1 MCVCHIYF
9 VISHN
14 NKAKDPHITRKEQQ
28 LQNMKKS
35 LMLVAGILMLG
46 LISCNN
52 GNKED
57 FKNPY
62 EKDMA
67 WWREARYGMFIHW
80 GISSLMGQEI
90 SWSRNGYG
98 AARYDSLA
106 LRFNPVDF
114 DADKWIDVAEKAG
127 MKYMIL
133 TAKHH
138 DGYCL
143 WDTKTTDHCIT
154 KSPYG
159 QDVCAQ
165 LAEAAHRRGMR
176 IGWYFSCRDWHEPD
190 CSSESRNDAF
200 VEKMKQQL
208 TELLSNYGKID
219 IIWFDCEG
227 CASPAKP
234 REIFELVRSLQPE
247 IIVNNRHCI
256 LSPSECHGY
265 VTDIAMYATPEQF
278 VGAYSKNVPWETN
291 STTASSRQWS
301 IRYGDVP
308 RPVDDMIWEIMGAPA
323 GNGNFLMNVGPDS
336 LGVIPQ
342 AYAESLEKIGDWF
355 RQHDGILYGTHTGP
369 WKPAEQYFSTARRKS
384 AYLLLKE
391 GQNITLPYRR
401 NLSFSNIKADDG
413 SDVAFDIH
421 GDSITLTLP
430 EALIGKRNVALRIE
444 AGSALDEDP
453 LDKFSTSGSL
463 AFQCPVKASSS
474 LGAYL
479 LCAASAVDDDDYTQW
494 LSGRKKMEIDT
505 ISLYG
510 QLDAHMVNNKDKVG
524 LYYET
529 DATLEVDLRQS
540 QSVSRFRILHGGDHP
555 VGHIALEYQKDGK
568 WETAASTDHFNAEWT
583 GTITPA
589 EARHWR
595 LNMQNGFM
603 EFGVREFQLFKE

>member
-1 MCVCHIYF
+1 M
-9 VISHN
+9 
-14 NKAKDPHITRKEQQ
+14 
-28 LQNMKKS
+28 
-35 LMLVAGILMLG
+35 VAGILMLA
-46 LISCNN
+46 LVSCNN
-52 GNKED
+52 GNKEG

-106 LRFNPVDF
+106 LRFNPTDF

-159 QDVCAQ
+159 KDVCAQ

-190 CSSESRNDAF
+190 CSSESRNDVF

-219 IIWFDCEG
+219 IIWFDYEG
-227 CASPAKP
+227 WASPAKP

-247 IIVNNRHCI
+247 IIVNNRHCV
-256 LSPSECHGY
+256 LTPSESHSY

-342 AYAESLEKIGDWF
+342 AYAESLGQIGDWF

-369 WKPAEQYFSTARRKS
+369 WKPAEQYFSTARGKS

-391 GQNITLPYRR
+391 GQNITLPYRKS
-401 NLSFSNIKADDG
+401 LSFRSIKADDG
-413 SDVAFDIH
+413 SDVAFNIH

-463 AFQCPVKASSS
+463 AFQCPIKASSS
-474 LGAYL
+474 MGAYL
-479 LCAASAVDDDDYTQW
+479 HCATSAVDDDDYTQW
-494 LSGRKKMEIDT
+494 LSGRKVEIDS
-505 ISLYG
+505 IPLYG
-510 QLDAHMVNNKDKVG
+510 QSDTHFVNNRDKVG
-524 LYYET
+524 QYYET
-529 DATLEVDLRQS
+529 DATLEVDLRQT

-555 VGHIALEYQKDGK
+555 VGHITLEYQKDGK
-568 WETAASTDHFNAEWT
+568 WETAASTNQFNAEWT
-583 GTITPA
+583 GTITPT

-595 LNMQNGFM
+595 LNMQDGFM
-603 EFGVREFQLFKE
+603 EFGIREFQLFKE

>member
-1 MCVCHIYF
+1 MRVCHIYF

-14 NKAKDPHITRKEQQ
+14 ITAKETHFTRKSITIT
-28 LQNMKKS
+28 NMKKS
-35 LMLVAGILMLG
+35 LMLAAGILMLA
-46 LISCNN
+46 LVSCNN
-52 GNKED
+52 GNKEG

-106 LRFNPVDF
+106 LRFNPTDF

-159 QDVCAQ
+159 KDICAQ

-190 CSSESRNDAF
+190 CSSESRNDVF

-219 IIWFDCEG
+219 IIWFDYEG
-227 CASPAKP
+227 WASPAKP

-247 IIVNNRHCI
+247 IIVNNRHCV
-256 LSPSECHGY
+256 LTPSESHCY

-342 AYAESLEKIGDWF
+342 AYAESLGQIGDWF

-369 WKPAEQYFSTARRKS
+369 WKPAEQYFSTARGKS

-391 GQNITLPYRR
+391 GQNITLPYRKS
-401 NLSFSNIKADDG
+401 LSFRSIKADDG
-413 SDVAFDIH
+413 SDVAFNIH

-463 AFQCPVKASSS
+463 AFQCPIKASSS
-474 LGAYL
+474 MGAYL
-479 LCAASAVDDDDYTQW
+479 HCATSAVDDDDYTQW
-494 LSGRKKMEIDT
+494 LSGRKVEIDS
-505 ISLYG
+505 IPLYG
-510 QLDAHMVNNKDKVG
+510 QSDTHFVNNRDKVG
-524 LYYET
+524 QYYKT
-529 DATLEVDLRQS
+529 DATLEVDLRQT

-555 VGHIALEYQKDGK
+555 VGHITLEYQKDGK
-568 WETAASTDHFNAEWT
+568 WETAASTNQFNAEWT
-583 GTITPA
+583 GTITPT

-595 LNMQNGFM
+595 LNMQDGFM
-603 EFGVREFQLFKE
+603 EFGIREFQLFKE

>member
-1 MCVCHIYF
+1 
-9 VISHN
+9 
-14 NKAKDPHITRKEQQ
+14 
-28 LQNMKKS
+28 MKKS
-35 LMLVAGILMLG
+35 LMVVFGILMLG
-46 LISCNN
+46 MVSCNG
-52 GNKED
+52 GNDEE

-67 WWREARYGMFIHW
+67 WWQDARFGMFIHW

-90 SWSRNGYG
+90 SWTREGYG

-106 LRFNPVDF
+106 LRFNPTGF
-114 DADKWIDVAEKAG
+114 DADQWIDVAEKAG

-133 TAKHH
+133 TTKHH

-159 QDVCAQ
+159 KDVCGQ
-165 LAEAAHRRGMR
+165 LAEAAHRRGMK
-176 IGWYFSCRDWHEPD
+176 IGWYFSCRDWYDPD
-190 CSSESRNDAF
+190 CSSDTRNDVF

-208 TELLSNYGKID
+208 TELLTHYGKID
-219 IIWFDCEG
+219 ILWFDSEG
-227 CASPAKP
+227 SASPTEP
-234 REIFELVRSLQPE
+234 RGLFELARSLQPG
-247 IIVNNRHCI
+247 IIVNNRHCVFAPDESHS
-256 LSPSECHGY
+256 L
-265 VTDIAMYATPEQF
+265 VNDMAMYATPEQF

-342 AYAESLEKIGDWF
+342 AYAESLEKIGNWI
-355 RQHDGILYGTHTGP
+355 RQHDGILYGTHAGP
-369 WKPAEQYFSTARRKS
+369 WKPAKQYFSTARGKS
-384 AYLLLKE
+384 AYLLLKKGE
-391 GQNITLPYRR
+391 NITLPYRQS
-401 NLSFSNIKADDG
+401 LSFHNIKADDG

-430 EALIGKRNVALRIE
+430 EALIGQRNVALRIE
-444 AGSALDEDP
+444 AGSALDKDP
-453 LDKFSTSGSL
+453 LDKFTTSGSL

-479 LCAASAVDDDDYTQW
+479 HCATSAVDDDDYTQW
-494 LSGRKKMEIDT
+494 IAGRKADVDPLP
-505 ISLYG
+505 LYG
-510 QLDAHMVNNKDKVG
+510 KSDTHFLRNRDKLG
-524 LYYET
+524 QYYET
-529 DATLEVDLRQS
+529 DATLEVDLRQA

-555 VGHIALEYQKDGK
+555 VGHVTLEYLKDGG
-568 WETAASTDHFNAEWT
+568 WEIAASTDQFNAEWT
-583 GTITPA
+583 GTITPT

-595 LNMQNGFM
+595 LNMQDGFM

>member
-1 MCVCHIYF
+1 M
-9 VISHN
+9 
-14 NKAKDPHITRKEQQ
+14 
-28 LQNMKKS
+28 
-35 LMLVAGILMLG
+35 VAGILMLA
-46 LISCNN
+46 LVSCNN
-52 GNKED
+52 GNKEG

-106 LRFNPVDF
+106 LRFNPTDF

-159 QDVCAQ
+159 KDVCAQ

-190 CSSESRNDAF
+190 CSSESRNDVF

-219 IIWFDCEG
+219 IIWFDYEG
-227 CASPAKP
+227 WASPAKP

-247 IIVNNRHCI
+247 IIVNNRHCV
-256 LSPSECHGY
+256 LTPSESHCY

-342 AYAESLEKIGDWF
+342 AYAESLGQIGDWF

-369 WKPAEQYFSTARRKS
+369 WKPAEQYFSTARGKS

-391 GQNITLPYRR
+391 GQNITLPYRKS
-401 NLSFSNIKADDG
+401 LSFRSIKADDG
-413 SDVAFDIH
+413 SDVAFNIH

-463 AFQCPVKASSS
+463 AFQCPIKASSS
-474 LGAYL
+474 MGAYL
-479 LCAASAVDDDDYTQW
+479 HCATSAVDDDDYTQW
-494 LSGRKKMEIDT
+494 LSGRKVEIDS
-505 ISLYG
+505 IPLYG
-510 QLDAHMVNNKDKVG
+510 QPDTHFVNNRDKVG
-524 LYYET
+524 QYYET
-529 DATLEVDLRQS
+529 DATLEVDLRQT

-555 VGHIALEYQKDGK
+555 VGHITLEYQKDDK
-568 WETAASTDHFNAEWT
+568 WETAASTNQFNAEWT
-583 GTITPA
+583 GTITPTK
-589 EARHWR
+589 ARHWR
-595 LNMQNGFM
+595 LNMQDGFM
-603 EFGVREFQLFKE
+603 EFGIREFQLFKE

>member
-1 MCVCHIYF
+1 
-9 VISHN
+9 
-14 NKAKDPHITRKEQQ
+14 
-28 LQNMKKS
+28 MKKS
-35 LMLVAGILMLG
+35 LMVVFGILMLG
-46 LISCNN
+46 MVSCND
-52 GNKED
+52 GNNEE
-57 FKNPY
+57 FKNLY

-67 WWREARYGMFIHW
+67 WWQEARFGMFIHW

-90 SWSRNGYG
+90 SWTREGYG

-106 LRFNPVDF
+106 LRFNPTDF
-114 DADKWIDVAEKAG
+114 DADQWIDVAEKAG

-143 WDTKTTDHCIT
+143 WDTKTTDHCIA

-159 QDVCAQ
+159 KDVCGQ
-165 LAEAAHRRGMR
+165 LAEAAHRRGMK
-176 IGWYFSCRDWHEPD
+176 IGWYFSCRDWYDPD
-190 CSSESRNDAF
+190 CSSDTRNDVF

-208 TELLSNYGKID
+208 TELLTHYGKID
-219 IIWFDCEG
+219 ILWFDSEG
-227 CASPAKP
+227 SASPTAP
-234 REIFELVRSLQPE
+234 RELFELVRSLQPG
-247 IIVNNRHCI
+247 IIVNNRHCVFAPDESHC
-256 LSPSECHGY
+256 L
-265 VTDIAMYATPEQF
+265 VNDMAMYATPEQF

-301 IRYGDVP
+301 IRYGDAP

-342 AYAESLEKIGDWF
+342 AYAESLEKIGDWI
-355 RQHDGILYGTHTGP
+355 RQHDGILYGTHAGP
-369 WKPAEQYFSTARRKS
+369 WKPAKQYFSTARGKS
-384 AYLLLKE
+384 AYLLLKK
-391 GQNITLPYRR
+391 GKNITLPYRQS
-401 NLSFSNIKADDG
+401 LSFRSIKADDG
-413 SDVAFDIH
+413 SEVAFDIH

-430 EALIGKRNVALRIE
+430 EALIGQRNVALRIE
-444 AGSALDEDP
+444 AGSALDKDP

-479 LCAASAVDDDDYTQW
+479 HCATSAVDDDDYTQW
-494 LSGRKKMEIDT
+494 IAGRKADVDPLP
-505 ISLYG
+505 LYG
-510 QLDAHMVNNKDKVG
+510 KLNTHFLRNRDILGQ
-524 LYYET
+524 YYET
-529 DATLEVDLRQS
+529 DATLEVDLRQA

-555 VGHIALEYQKDGK
+555 VGHVALEYLKDGE
-568 WETAASTDHFNAEWT
+568 WETAASTDQFNAEWT
-583 GTITPA
+583 GTIAPT

-595 LNMQNGFM
+595 LNMQDGFM

>member
-1 MCVCHIYF
+1 MRVCHIYF

-14 NKAKDPHITRKEQQ
+14 ITAKETHFTRKSITIT
-28 LQNMKKS
+28 NMKKS
-35 LMLVAGILMLG
+35 LMLVAGILMLA
-46 LISCNN
+46 LVSCNN
-52 GNKED
+52 GNKEG

-106 LRFNPVDF
+106 LRFNPTDF

-159 QDVCAQ
+159 KDVCAQ

-190 CSSESRNDAF
+190 CSSESRNDVF

-219 IIWFDCEG
+219 IIWFDYEG
-227 CASPAKP
+227 WASPAKP

-247 IIVNNRHCI
+247 IIVNNRHCV
-256 LSPSECHGY
+256 LTPSESHCY

-342 AYAESLEKIGDWF
+342 AYAESLGKIGDWF

-369 WKPAEQYFSTARRKS
+369 WKPAEQYFSTARGKS

-391 GQNITLPYRR
+391 GQNITLPYRKS
-401 NLSFSNIKADDG
+401 LSFRSIKADDG
-413 SDVAFDIH
+413 SDVAFNTH

-463 AFQCPVKASSS
+463 AFQCPIKASSS
-474 LGAYL
+474 MGAYL
-479 LCAASAVDDDDYTQW
+479 HCATSAVDDDDYTQW
-494 LSGRKKMEIDT
+494 LSGRKVEIDS
-505 ISLYG
+505 IPLYG
-510 QLDAHMVNNKDKVG
+510 QSDTHFVNNRDKVG
-524 LYYET
+524 QYYET
-529 DATLEVDLRQS
+529 DATLEVDLRQT

-555 VGHIALEYQKDGK
+555 VGHITLEYQKDGK
-568 WETAASTDHFNAEWT
+568 WETAASTNQFNAEWT
-583 GTITPA
+583 GTITPT

-595 LNMQNGFM
+595 LNMQDGFM
-603 EFGVREFQLFKE
+603 EFGIREFQLFKE